1 MKEKPVRLQWPTTR
15 FVTAAVIGA
24 VGRDRAN
31 GKRATSLPFL
41 GRWRLRL
48 TRGQLCQPWPIA
60 ALYGTGGV
68 QSASEFSIGH
78 VCARQSLG
86 NKLRPQKQ
94 FKKNWGEQSNAYSL
108 FFFCANVIFS
118 CSTLETLFYP
128 EIVANQLS
136 FWKKWPLYMFT
147 FWHTTAAFLNTA
159 TQIRSV
165 QKRDSPGNLLIWP
178 DSDESRTFSRT
189 RQPSGENEC
198 HFSS

>member
-60 ALYGTGGV
+60 ALYGSAGV

-78 VCARQSLG
+78 VRARQSLG

-94 FKKNWGEQSNAYSL
+94 LKKTGVNKVTRTL
-108 FFFCANVIFS
+108 FFFLCQCDFQLFDTRDIVLSRNRGQSAEFLKKVAVVHVYILAHECCFSQHCNTNQKCA
-118 CSTLETLFYP
+118 E
-128 EIVANQLS
+128 
-136 FWKKWPLYMFT
+136 K
-147 FWHTTAAFLNTA
+147 
-159 TQIRSV
+159 
-165 QKRDSPGNLLIWP
+165 G
-178 DSDESRTFSRT
+178 
-189 RQPSGENEC
+189 
-198 HFSS
+198 